1 MAESMIVDRMEN
13 CDELPRSSNEKCD
26 DIPASPGEIC
36 DDIPATPGEKCDDIP
51 ASADEK
57 CDDIPASADEK
68 CDDIPASADEKC
80 DDIPASDDEG
90 TSNPMG
96 EASPTDQSPTEG
108 QEPPMSKRKR
118 KRLERQLIKKSFM
131 KERRYTSCTCR
142 Y

>member
-13 CDELPRSSNEKCD
+13 CDELPRSSDEKCDDIPASSDEKCD
-26 DIPASPGEIC
+26 DIPASPDEKCDDIPASPDEKC

-51 ASADEK
+51 ASPDEGTSN
-57 CDDIPASADEK
+57 PGE
-68 CDDIPASADEKC
+68 
-80 DDIPASDDEG
+80 ASD

-108 QEPPMSKRKR
+108 HEPPMSKRKR